1 MKDEALQTKWRDYL
15 FLTEE
20 MKKFLQKKDIDMFLS
35 LLDQREAIQQEL
47 QKVQEDHPFYAS
59 SEGKSLLQTV
69 QQVNQAMMMTFQTV
83 FNNLRKRENISNAY
97 EGMTNFAGTFL
108 NQNT

>member
-1 MKDEALQTKWRDYL
+1 MNDAALQVKWQDYL

-20 MKKFLQKKDIDMFLS
+20 MKKFLQKNELDMFLS
-35 LLDQREAIQQEL
+35 LLDQREAIQKEIQAA
-47 QKVQEDHPFYAS
+47 KEDHPFYVS
-59 SEGKSLLQTV
+59 PEGRALLCNI
-69 QQVNQAMMMTFQTV
+69 QQANHAMMMAFQMV
-83 FNNLRKRENISNAY
+83 FNGLRKRENISNAY